1 MFNNFNEFSDKANK
15 TLSSSIKRLDNILED
30 IEGGEGS
37 LGKLITTNELS
48 DNLNSLVKNI
58 NTLVKD
64 LDENFA
70 DYAYKY
76 YRASKKAE
84 KDIKNEKKKK

>member
-1 MFNNFNEFSDKANK
+1 MRKYYPLIEK
-15 TLSSSIKRLDNILED
+15 LDNILGD
-30 IEGGEGS
+30 IEQGKGS

-48 DNLNSLVKNI
+48 NNLNSLVNNI
-58 NTLVKD
+58 NALVKD

>member
-1 MFNNFNEFSDKANK
+1 M
-15 TLSSSIKRLDNILED
+15 DNILKD
-30 IEGGEGS
+30 IESGEGS
-37 LGKLITTNELS
+37 LGKLITSNELS

-58 NTLVKD
+58 NALVND

-84 KDIKNEKKKK
+84 KDIKTEKKKK